1 MHKYFPFIR
10 KASNI
15 FEMRIARDK
24 YANRLPL
31 YEIEVVKE
39 IKLDLTTYD
48 HFLNNLLEDYD
59 FFNEVS
65 ELSYIY
71 GNVAK
76 CIKIDCED
84 NDLKPSIYV
93 VLEGT
98 SYAKYVFSNISID

>member
-1 MHKYFPFIR
+1 MNKYFPFVR
-10 KASNI
+10 KASNVI
-15 FEMRIARDK
+15 EMSIARDK
-24 YANRLPL
+24 YVNRLPL
-31 YEIEVVKE
+31 YEIEVVQE

-48 HFLNNLLEDYD
+48 HFSKNLLED
-59 FFNEVS
+59 FNFLNEVS
-65 ELSYIY
+65 ELSYIC